1 MSTDLIPL
9 LRQYADVA
17 EAGGKSHW
25 ATAMR
30 RAAQRIAVL
39 EVYVAD
45 GCACPC
51 CEADDVCADGCTFAT
66 DCPSDAEAMEYARE
80 VMREGT

>member
-1 MSTDLIPL
+1 MSTDLITT

-17 EAGGKSHW
+17 EAGDKPHW

-39 EVYVAD
+39 QVFVAD

-51 CEADDVCADGCTFAT
+51 CEADDVCEAECTFAT
-66 DCPSDAEAMEYARE
+66 DHPHEFEALEYARE
-80 VMREGT
+80 VMREGA